1 MSEKITRGHLELGA
15 ILYVR
20 QSSLYQ
26 VVHNEESGRL
36 QYGME
41 ERLHDLGWRE
51 VEIIDEDLGRS
62 AAGVSERKGFARMVA
77 EVCLGKI
84 GAVAAREVSRFAR
97 NNREWHLL
105 IEMCAVV
112 HTLLIDHESVYDPR
126 NSNDRLLLGLKG
138 NLSAYELDTLRH
150 RALAARRA
158 KAQRGKLF
166 PTPPPG
172 FVKTDDGRLEKDPD
186 RRVQRALELVFE
198 KTLEL
203 GSARQ
208 TTLWLLEHRLDLPAQ
223 YHNGV
228 RWETVWRRA
237 THGTVLR
244 MLNNPMYAGDY
255 VYGKRQVVTRIDE
268 GVIQRNSR
276 IRPGGDFEVRIADHH
291 EGYVSREQFERV
303 QEVLNRNRQV
313 FGETGA
319 AKRGNS
325 LLAGL
330 LRCRRCG
337 LKLRVGYSGNPRRVR
352 YACNPTHGMQGEGAC
367 LAFGGIALERAIA
380 AEVLRVVE
388 PGALVAAA
396 PTVQDKHGERAAW
409 LDALEHEVEAARYEA
424 RRAQRQ
430 YDAVDPEQR
439 LVAAELEA
447 RWNRAL
453 EKVGELEKQLED
465 QRLMRKAPAPDL
477 ATLRDLAR
485 DLSRVWDAEQSDPRL
500 KKRIVRALI
509 EEIAVDRAADERE
522 LQILIHWKGG
532 VHTELSVICRRRGQ
546 HFVTTSDDI
555 VDAIRVLSRICTDD
569 HIAALLTRNGF
580 KTSTDLRWTRT
591 RLKGIRLSHGIAVFD
606 PQRKQAE
613 GWMTLSEAATHL
625 DVSPLTVRRAV
636 ERGEVE
642 ALHPLSDGPWL
653 LTRTDLDR
661 PEVQAVFEAIRA
673 RRKTPGLPP
682 PDGETPMFPGW
693 QRDHTL

>member
-1 MSEKITRGHLELGA
+1 MSEKITQVHVERRV

-20 QSSLYQ
+20 QSTLHQ
-26 VVHNEESGRL
+26 VMHNEESGRL
-36 QYGME
+36 QYGMK
-41 ERLHDLGWRE
+41 ERLQGFGWSE

-62 AAGVSERKGFARMVA
+62 AAGTSERKGFEHMVA
-77 EVCLGKI
+77 EVCLGKV

-97 NNREWHLL
+97 NNREWHQL

-126 NSNDRLLLGLKG
+126 NGNDRLLLGLKG
-138 NLSAYELDTLRH
+138 NLSEYELDTLRH

-158 KAQRGKLF
+158 KAKRGELH
-166 PTPPPG
+166 TNPPPG
-172 FVKTDDGRLEKDPD
+172 FVKTDDGRLEKNPD
-186 RRVQRALELVFE
+186 QRLQRIIELIFE

-208 TTLWLLEHRLDLPAQ
+208 TTLWLMEHNLDLPAQ

-255 VYGKRQVVTRIDE
+255 VYGKRHVVTEIDE
-268 GVIQRNSR
+268 GVIRRNSR

-291 EGYVSREQFERV
+291 EGYVSEEQFQRV
-303 QEVLNRNRQV
+303 QEMLSHNRQV

-319 AKRGNS
+319 AKEGKS

-337 LKLRVGYSGNPRRVR
+337 LIMRVGYSGKPSSVR
-352 YACNPTHGMQGEGAC
+352 YTCHPIFGMRGEGAC
-367 LAFGGIALERAIA
+367 LAFGGAALERAVA

-388 PGALVAAA
+388 PGALEAAA
-396 PTVQDKHGERAAW
+396 LAAQEKDGERDAW
-409 LDALEHEVEAARYEA
+409 LEALAHEVEAARYEV

-453 EKVGELEKQLED
+453 VQVRKLEAQLEEE
-465 QRLMRKAPAPDL
+465 RRRHKAQAPDL
-477 ATLRDLAR
+477 ETMRDLAGN
-485 DLSRVWDAEQSDPRL
+485 LSQVWDAEQGDPRL

-509 EEIAVDRAADERE
+509 EEILVDRTADTRE

-532 VHTELSVICRRRGQ
+532 VHTELSVTCRRRGQ
-546 HFVTTSDDI
+546 HFLTTSDDI
-555 VDAIRVLSRICTDD
+555 VDAIRVLSQVSTDD
-569 HIAALLTRNGF
+569 HMAALLTRNGF
-580 KTSTDLRWTRT
+580 KTSTGLRWTRT

-606 PQRKQAE
+606 KERKQAE
-613 GWMTLSEAATHL
+613 GWMTLTEAATYL
-625 DVSPLTVRRAV
+625 DVNSITVRRAIQ
-636 ERGEVE
+636 RGEVA
-642 ALHPLSDGPWL
+642 ALHPLADGPWVL
-653 LTRTDLDR
+653 KRADLDR

-673 RRKTPGLPP
+673 RRKTPGSPASG
-682 PDGETPMFPGW
+682 DETLMFPGW
-693 QRDHTL
+693 QGDHAL